1 MFFKGGTFKMSAKK
15 VRTERNIEDYQSL
28 NDIAHVYVRPDTYVG
43 STKKIKRDTMIFD
56 IKNRK
61 LIKKELDLPESVVRL
76 FLEIISN
83 AGDNCDSSRRANID
97 PDKFIIN
104 VDKQKISIKNF
115 GLHIP
120 VRKIVFDKES
130 SSSTVRDYKEGDQDW
145 LWLPVFM
152 FGKLRTSSNYDAN
165 VINMGA
171 GRNGFGSKLTNI
183 FSKEF
188 KVIIEDPK
196 ESKKFKG
203 TWRDNMYKDSPDS
216 QPEVEVVDDPTINK
230 GSVEISWILDF
241 ERFKIKEYSKDHIN
255 LFARVAV
262 DYSFTCKIPVIFNDN
277 TFDYKYIK
285 DYASLIWSEEEM
297 KNNFV
302 HYTWSKGAPQ
312 SLVKATIKTQEK
324 KILEAKKPEHIPEL
338 EIMVIDTPD
347 KGQCISYVNGLMTIE
362 NGVHV
367 DAVQSPIFS
376 FLSKMVNENKKK
388 AKRDGIVISA
398 RNIKPHLSFIV
409 NARLPDP
416 EYNSQSKTRLT
427 SPGVSV
433 KFEETTLKKTQLWD
447 TMNRLYAEID
457 AIAFKSALNSDGKKK
472 KHVLM
477 DKGEDA
483 NLAGTKHSRGCS
495 IYFVEGLSAANYP
508 QKRICM
514 VEGGKDYNGYMPLK
528 GVFLNTSRARPSQYA
543 NNTVISSVKQI
554 LGLREGLD
562 YTKEENIAT
571 LRYGFIILTVDADDD
586 GMHIMALVLNFFRE
600 KFPGLLQ
607 KNMVGYLRTPIVKI
621 FRNGKIIQRFF
632 NLKTFNAWMDKNSTK
647 GLTIRYYKGLGTSS
661 DDDIKDDLKCA
672 PTIVCFYDSEC
683 VNNFNIAFH
692 EENADLRKGWI
703 EKWRDVTQVEDIIS
717 VDISKVKGETDLM
730 QAQDI
735 SQFINRELVGYSVAS
750 LFRAIPSEYDHL
762 KDSQRK
768 ALYSALVFFN
778 YDPKKGKSI
787 KVGRF
792 SNKAADMTQYH
803 HGEKSLTDTFIKMA
817 QDFIGS
823 NNMGY
828 FKKDGQFGTRADGG
842 ENAADAR
849 YSETHL
855 AWWIPFVYQKES
867 IDLIPKRI
875 IDDEECEPLWLPGVI
890 PMGIVNGTQGIAT
903 AFSTSTPSHN
913 PLDVINYY
921 KQKCKGENPDS
932 INPWYNKFTGNMKI
946 VDRNSKEY
954 IDIDGYDELL
964 PGDLDNETMVSSPKK
979 ISTLQNKD
987 NIDRE
992 NLAIY
997 SHSMKSRLTLKTYG
1011 KYCVKKFHKQD
1022 GGGPILTVTELPVRT
1037 WIHKY
1042 RKWLEYLVQQKGKD
1056 KLVYD
1061 FKDNSTTEKP
1071 LFEIHWNA
1079 KAKTPNLQNL
1089 RLIRSFGLSNITLID
1104 HRGFPSRFESI
1115 NEVMEKY
1122 YDHMIEHYK
1131 DVRNNRI
1138 KKEELRVEDLTY
1150 KIKFI
1155 SNVLNGNITILKI
1168 SEEIIKNKME
1178 ELDIPFDYYDRSK
1191 SRDFSKES
1199 LEKYKNYITEAKAR
1213 LKLAQETSA
1222 QKIWLDK
1229 LEILEVELR
1238 KRYRGK
1244 SFNMKA

>member
-1 MFFKGGTFKMSAKK
+1 MSAKK

-43 STKKIKRDTMIFD
+43 STKKIKNDTMIFD
-56 IKNRK
+56 IENKK
-61 LIKKELDLPESVVRL
+61 LIKKELNLPESVVRL

-104 VDKQKISIKNF
+104 VDEQKISIKNF

-130 SSSTVRDYKEGDQDW
+130 SSSTVRDYKEGDEDW
-145 LWLPVFM
+145 CWLPVFM

-171 GRNGFGSKLTNI
+171 GRNGFGAKLTNI

-188 KVIIEDPK
+188 NVVIEDPK
-196 ESKKFKG
+196 EHKRFKA
-203 TWRDNMYKDSPDS
+203 TWKDNMYKDSPDTP
-216 QPEVEVVDDPTINK
+216 PEVVVEDDKTIKK

-241 ERFKIKEYSKDHIN
+241 ERFKITKYTQDHIN
-255 LFARVAV
+255 LFARIAV
-262 DYSFTCKIPVIFNDN
+262 DYSFTCKIPIIFNDV
-277 TFDYKYIK
+277 TFDYKSIRS
-285 DYASLIWSEEEM
+285 YASLIWEEEDM

-302 HYTWSKGAPQ
+302 HYTWSKDAPE
-312 SLVKATIKTQEK
+312 SLIKALVKTQEK

-347 KGQCISYVNGLMTIE
+347 KGQCISYVNGLMTVE
-362 NGVHV
+362 DGVHV
-367 DAVQSPIFS
+367 DAVQTPIFS
-376 FLSKMVNENKKK
+376 YITKLVNETRKKSKKEGYGISNKNVK
-388 AKRDGIVISA
+388 
-398 RNIKPHLSFIV
+398 NHLSFII

-427 SPGVSV
+427 SPSVSV
-433 KFEETTLKKTQLWD
+433 KFDDAMLKITQNWD
-447 TMNRLYAEID
+447 TINRLYAEME
-457 AIAFKSALNSDGKKK
+457 ALAFKSALNSDGKKK
-472 KHVLM
+472 KHILM

-483 NLAGTKHSRGCS
+483 NLAGTKYSKDCS
-495 IYFVEGLSAANYP
+495 IYFVEGNSAANYP

-514 VEGGKDYNGYMPLK
+514 LEGGKNNHGYMSLK
-528 GVFLNTSRARPSQYA
+528 GVFPNTTNASAARYA
-543 NNTVISSVKQI
+543 NNTVIASIKKI

-621 FRNGKIIQRFF
+621 FKNGKITQRFF
-632 NLKTFNAWMDKNSTK
+632 NLSTFNAWMEKNSTK
-647 GLTIRYYKGLGTSS
+647 GVTVRYYKGLGTSS
-661 DDDIKDDLKCA
+661 DDDIRDDLKYS
-672 PTIVCFYDSEC
+672 PTVVCFYDSKC
-683 VNNFNIAFH
+683 VENFNIAFH
-692 EENADLRKGWI
+692 GENADLRKSWI

-717 VDISKVKGETDLM
+717 VDIDSIKGQVDLM

-735 SQFINRELVGYSVAS
+735 SQFINRELVAYSVAS

-828 FKKDGQFGTRADGG
+828 FKKDGQFGSRACGG
-842 ENAADAR
+842 DNAADAR

-855 AWWIPFVYQKES
+855 SWWIPYVYQKES
-867 IDLIPKRI
+867 IDLVPKRVT
-875 IDDEECEPLWLPGVI
+875 DDEECEPLWLPGVI
-890 PMGIVNGTQGIAT
+890 PMGIVNGTNGIAT
-903 AFSTSTPSHN
+903 AFSTATPGHN
-913 PLDVINYY
+913 PLDVIDWYR
-921 KQKCKGENPDS
+921 KKCKGEEPDS

-946 VDRNSKEY
+946 VDRDSKEY

-964 PGDLDNETMVSSPKK
+964 PGDLDNETMVSSPKR

-987 NIDRE
+987 NMDKE
-992 NLAIY
+992 NLAIF
-997 SHSMKSRLTLKTYG
+997 SHSIKSKLTLKTYG
-1011 KYCVKKFHKQD
+1011 KYCVKKFHKHD
-1022 GGGPILTVTELPVRT
+1022 GGGPILTVTELPIKT

-1056 KLVYD
+1056 RLVYD

-1071 LFEIHWNA
+1071 VFEIHWNA

-1104 HRGFPSRFESI
+1104 HRGFPSRFENV

-1122 YDHMIEHYK
+1122 YVHMIEHYG

-1138 KKEELRVEDLTY
+1138 KKEELRVKDLTY

-1155 SNVLNGNITILKI
+1155 SNVLNGTIVLLKV
-1168 SEEIIKNKME
+1168 SEEVIKAKME
-1178 ELDIPFDYYDRSK
+1178 ELQIPFDYYDKSK

-1199 LEKYKNYITEAKAR
+1199 LERYKNHIAEAQAR
-1213 LKLAQETSA
+1213 LKIAEETSA

-1229 LEILEVELR
+1229 LDALEVELR

-1244 SFNMKA
+1244 SFNMKT